1 MFQRGW
7 VVNIR
12 EGLGCPIFMF
22 VVVVCF
28 LLQNH
33 ISWFMM
39 FQSEKG
45 IMEKKGT
52 HRYVMCYYTHLSNF
66 FFFHSSYLFCGQI
79 TTFISRRNG
88 SNRQGKQ
95 NKEDIQ
101 NINHAYI
108 ILAQLFLTTI
118 QPTITIIH
126 TMHEI
131 LNKLTI
137 YYPRVSFLFFLVCVF
152 IYVIVGGFK
161 ELPFSHFF

>member
-1 MFQRGW
+1 
-7 VVNIR
+7 
-12 EGLGCPIFMF
+12 
-22 VVVVCF
+22 
-28 LLQNH
+28 
-33 ISWFMM
+33 MM